1 MADEENF
8 IKGAVGQV
16 LRVRML
22 SEEST
27 ETIAD
32 GDNFFVDIERPD
44 DTEVRRVAALDTST
58 NKHITYT
65 FIADDTAQDGTH
77 RAHGIFEKGG
87 DEIPG
92 KQTIFH
98 VLNKFEGKGEAGAAD
113 SLVVGPAT

>member
-8 IKGAVGQV
+8 IKDAVGQK
-16 LRVRML
+16 LRVRMIAET
-22 SEEST
+22 SS

-32 GDNFFVDIERPD
+32 GDNFFIDIKRPD
-44 DTEVRRVAALDTST
+44 DTDVRRVATLDTST
-58 NKHITYT
+58 NKHITY
-65 FIADDTAQDGTH
+65 FVVADDTAQDGTH

-98 VLNKFEGKGEAGAAD
+98 VLNKFEGKGQAGAAD
-113 SLVVGPAT
+113 SLVLNP